1 MLADRLKQVRLAR
14 GLSLEALAAEM
25 GGIVTK
31 QALSKYERDK
41 SVPSHRVLHKLAA
54 ALKVKASYLWSEPPV
69 EVEFCA
75 FRKRARL
82 SQADQ
87 ERIKSIV
94 RQDLEHRVRLQELIQ
109 PEDGIDIP
117 VQSLEVSTAD
127 DVERAAEE
135 CREEWKL
142 GLDPVA
148 NVTDVLEAHNV
159 HVLEVDGGELF
170 DGLSA
175 LVHGR
180 DQQQQ
185 PKAAGVVVR
194 SGLPGDRQRLS
205 LLHELAHL
213 LLKIVSPL
221 DAEKA
226 AYRFAGAFLAPA
238 SMVRREIGET
248 RSFLQPGELLLWKA
262 HLGMSIQALLY
273 RLRDLDVITESY
285 YRRWCMDINRLGW
298 RKQEPQEQPP
308 ERPAWLYRTVLRAL
322 SEDVI
327 TRQEAQDM
335 LGEDIEG
342 EEPISLVT
350 RRSFMK
356 LPIDERR
363 RILAQQAEKLKHHY
377 DEDSA
382 WRELG
387 GGDLVEHDG

>member
-14 GLSLEALAAEM
+14 GFSLEALAAEM
-25 GGIVTK
+25 GGVVTK
-31 QALSKYERDK
+31 QALSKYERSK

-54 ALKVKASYLWSEPPV
+54 ALQVKASYLWSEPPV
-69 EVEFCA
+69 EVVFCA
-75 FRKRARL
+75 FRKQARL
-82 SQADQ
+82 SRADQ

-94 RQDLEHRVRLQELIQ
+94 RQDLEQRVRLQELIQ
-109 PEDGIDIP
+109 PEDGIG
-117 VQSLEVSTAD
+117 VQLESLEVRTA
-127 DVERAAEE
+127 EAIEGAAEE
-135 CREEWKL
+135 CREEWQL

-148 NVTDVLEAHNV
+148 NVTDVLEAHNI
-159 HVLEVDGGELF
+159 HVLEVDGGERF

-175 LVHGR
+175 VVHGR
-180 DQQQQ
+180 NQRQP

-194 SGLPGDRQRLS
+194 RGLSRDRQRLS

-213 LLKIVSPL
+213 LLKIVPPL

-238 SMVRREIGET
+238 SIVRREIGEK
-248 RSFLQPGELLLWKA
+248 RSFLQPSELLLWKE

-273 RLRDLDVITESY
+273 RLRDLGVITESY
-285 YRRWCMDINRLGW
+285 YREWCVHINRLGW
-298 RKQEPQEQPP
+298 RKQEPRERSP

-335 LGEDIEG
+335 LGENVEG

-350 RRSFMK
+350 RRNFMK

-363 RILAQQAEKLKHHY
+363 RILARQAEKLKHDY
-377 DEDSA
+377 DEDST

-387 GGDLVEHDG
+387 GGDVVGHAG